1 MLILNNPKFTLD
13 AISNPASVEN
23 FQGALTHCN
32 ESFLVFVGK
41 TLDQVIG
48 NTTNNLFN
56 KELSDILTDS
66 NKNLLST
73 KKRHLQYEIQ
83 CPYCAHQDTIKVSKS
98 LIMARDGAPSGFIT
112 LFSNHQHVHNKSA
125 RVTFALTPQED
136 NILRGLY
143 AGLPIKSIAKSLN
156 ISPHTVYGYL
166 KSIYLKM
173 GVNSRAEAQ
182 AMTTNLLG
190 GTHCLWTELASQI

>member
-1 MLILNNPKFTLD
+1 MLILTNPKFTLD
-13 AISNPASVEN
+13 AISNPASIEN

-32 ESFLVFVGK
+32 QAYLVFVGK
-41 TLDQVIG
+41 TMDQVIG
-48 NTTNNLFN
+48 YTIKNLFS
-56 KELSDILTDS
+56 KEISNIFTDS

-73 KKRHLQYEIQ
+73 KRRHLQYEIQ
-83 CPYCAHQDTIKVSKS
+83 CPYCAHQDKIKISKS
-98 LIMARDGAPSGFIT
+98 LIMARDGTPSGFIT
-112 LFSNHQHVHNKSA
+112 LFSNHKHAHNISA

-136 NILRGLY
+136 NILKGLY

-182 AMTTNLLG
+182 AKTTNLLG
-190 GTHCLWTELASQI
+190 GANCLWTT